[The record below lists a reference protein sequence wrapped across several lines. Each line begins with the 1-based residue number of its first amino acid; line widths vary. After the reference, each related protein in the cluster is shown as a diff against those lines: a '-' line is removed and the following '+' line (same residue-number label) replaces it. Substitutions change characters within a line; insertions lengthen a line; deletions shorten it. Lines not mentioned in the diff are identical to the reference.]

1 MNKYNL
7 VTEKVFRV
15 T

>member
-7 VTEKVFRV
+7 IDRKNTI
-15 T
+15 

>member
-7 VTEKVFRV
+7 SYDIHAQP
-15 T
+15 

>member
-7 VTEKVFRV
+7 K
-15 T
+15 

>member
-7 VTEKVFRV
+7 SASCVN
-15 T
+15 